1 RLCSEIFSGV
11 LAPEALE
18 GETHVDS
25 ELAEELEQHKGRIW
39 DVQVLICVET
49 DDPAIKEIY
58 DFALHSLQDIFDEV
72 YRLRAAGQHGFIG
85 WLEAKDLFAL
95 AVLAYWAILLK
106 YMQTSW
112 MMMGWDEH
120 VLAGVLAFLPE
131 EHRHNAFTTFPKPY
145 QFNPKKNGRKPAE
158 QIWIANG
165 ATATFAVEY
174 GPGVIVHPQ
183 GSPTAK

>member
-1 RLCSEIFSGV
+1 MTFCISARRASSGFQKPTYLASKSPEVAVSRTACSEIFSGV

-72 YRLRAAGQHGFIG
+72 YRLRAAGQHGVNLMHLVIG
-85 WLEAKDLFAL
+85 WLYRISD
-95 AVLAYWAILLK
+95 
-106 YMQTSW
+106 
-112 MMMGWDEH
+112 
-120 VLAGVLAFLPE
+120 
-131 EHRHNAFTTFPKPY
+131 
-145 QFNPKKNGRKPAE
+145 
-158 QIWIANG
+158 
-165 ATATFAVEY
+165 
-174 GPGVIVHPQ
+174 
-183 GSPTAK
+183 